1 MRRGSWKGSGPLPQV
16 ARRIRLRQSEKNRT
30 TRMGDLDVV
39 PRHLRRWG
47 DDDRHQLILSVAF
60 LPREGAETQL
70 PYHVEMKGRAF
81 FHFDDPDLP
90 DVEKSRMI
98 KLNGASILLGLLRA
112 EVAHVTAL
120 GRYGPMLLPA
130 VNLMEA
136 FRARSRE
143 PAEKTGGAEGRAAK
157 NPGGGS
163 E

>member
-1 MRRGSWKGSGPLPQV
+1 
-16 ARRIRLRQSEKNRT
+16 
-30 TRMGDLDVV
+30 MGDLEVV
-39 PRHLRRWG
+39 PQHLRRRG

-98 KLNGASILLGLLRA
+98 KLNGASILFGLLRA

-130 VNLMEA
+130 VNFIEA
-136 FRARSRE
+136 FRGRSRE
-143 PAEKTGGAEGRAAK
+143 PAESLRRPPQCLQPLLYPTASPMRRSVRLLTRRQWRRRGLSRAS
-157 NPGGGS
+157 PDRGS
-163 E
+163 